1 MAHGNLSASEKD
13 STNPMKTA
21 DIAQRYLSY
30 FEKNGHTVVP
40 SASLVSDDPTVMFT
54 IAGMVP
60 FVPYLTGLL
69 PAPYPRATDLQK
81 CIRTNDIEEVG
92 KTARHG
98 TFFQMLGN
106 WSFGDYFK
114 EGAISY
120 AWELLTTSESDGG
133 LGFAE
138 KDIWVTVYETDDE
151 AAALW
156 QKIAGLPAE
165 RIQRMGKEDNY
176 WHTGQPGP
184 GGPCS
189 EIYIDRGPAYGRD
202 GGPIVDDN
210 RFTEIWN
217 LVFMQ
222 ELLSDVRTKTDFDI
236 AGPLPKKNIDTGMG
250 LERVAMFKQGVEN
263 MYETDQVRPVL
274 DRAME
279 ISGRKYGVSHEDDV
293 RFRVIADHVRSSLML
308 LSDGVKPANDGRGY
322 ILRRLMRR
330 TVRSM
335 RLLGVDAP
343 TFPEL
348 FATSRDAMKSA
359 YPVLETDWD
368 RLSSLAV
375 AEEETFLRTLAQGS
389 TILDLALHDT
399 KKSGTQTL
407 AGSEAFL
414 LHDTYGFPID
424 LTLEIAEEQ
433 GLSVDRAAFD
443 ELMTEQRTRA
453 KADAKSRRR
462 QLADVSVYRQF
473 RALGET
479 GFAGY
484 TELETESRV
493 LGLLVDGQ
501 PATAASEGQVA
512 EVILAETTLYA
523 ESGGQVA
530 DKGTIVG
537 PGYSLEVLDVQKPV
551 PGLISHTVQ
560 VTTGTVAIDDRATTI
575 VDAANRRAARQAHS
589 ATHLVHAALR
599 DTLGAGATQAGSL
612 NRAGYMRFDFSW
624 SQPLST
630 ETRGEIEE
638 ITNRAVQDA
647 LEVTTRIVSL
657 DEAKAAGAMALFG
670 EKYGDV
676 VRMVDIG
683 GPWSRE
689 LCAGTHVS
697 TSAEIGLVSVV
708 GESSVGASNRRIEA
722 LVGQNAFRELAAER
736 AIVSQLTSAL
746 KTPREQ
752 LPERIAEIAANL
764 RTAEKRIAQFEAKER
779 EGRVPAIAEAAERV
793 GAYRLAAVSVGDVA
807 SGDDLRGLALGVR
820 ERLGSEPAV
829 VALGGIAG
837 GRPIVVIATNE
848 AARAAGA
855 KAGALAKRA
864 AGVLGGG
871 GGGRDDV
878 AQGGGTDVAALPAAF
893 EAVAGEL
900 RSA

>member
-1 MAHGNLSASEKD
+1 
-13 STNPMKTA
+13 MKTA
-21 DIAQRYLSY
+21 DIAQRYLSF
-30 FEKNGHTVVP
+30 FEKNDHTIVP
-40 SASLVSDDPTVMFT
+40 SASLVSDNPTVMFT

-60 FVPYLTGLL
+60 FVPYLTGVV
-69 PAPYPRATDLQK
+69 PAPFSRAADLQK

-114 EGAISY
+114 EGAIEY
-120 AWELLTTSESDGG
+120 AWELLTASEGDGG

-138 KDIWVTVYETDDE
+138 RDIWVTVYEDDDE

-156 QKIAGLPAE
+156 RKIAGLPAE

-222 ELLSDVRTKTDFDI
+222 EMLSEVRSKVDFDI

-279 ISGRKYGVSHEDDV
+279 ISGRRYGADPQDDV

-308 LSDGVKPANDGRGY
+308 LSDGVRPSNEGRGY

-330 TVRSM
+330 TIRAM

-348 FATSRDAMKSA
+348 FAASRDAMKSA
-359 YPVLETDWD
+359 YPVLETEWS
-368 RLSSLAV
+368 RLSGLAD
-375 AEEETFLRTLAQGS
+375 AEEETFLRTLASGS
-389 TILDLALHDT
+389 SILDLALGDT
-399 KKSGTQTL
+399 KKQGGKTL
-407 AGSEAFL
+407 AGDKAFL

-424 LTLEIAEEQ
+424 LTLEIAEEA
-433 GLSVDRAAFD
+433 GLDVDRPAFD
-443 ELMTEQRTRA
+443 TLMQEQRSRA
-453 KADAKSRRR
+453 KADAKNRRR
-462 QLADVSVYRQF
+462 QVADISVYSDLRSQ
-473 RALGET
+473 GET
-479 GFAGY
+479 AFLGY
-484 TELETESRV
+484 EQLETGSRV
-493 LGLLVDGQ
+493 LGLLVDGK
-501 PATAASEGQVA
+501 PAQTASEGDVA
-512 EVILAETTLYA
+512 EVVLAETTLYA

-530 DKGTIVG
+530 DRGAIVG
-537 PGYSLEVLDVQKPV
+537 AGFELDVLDVQRPV

-560 VTTGTVAIDDRATTI
+560 VASGMVAVGDAATTV

-599 DTLGAGATQAGSL
+599 DTLGPTATQAGSL
-612 NRAGYMRFDFSW
+612 NRAGYMRFDFAW
-624 SQPLST
+624 SQPLSSD
-630 ETRGEIEE
+630 TRSEIEE

-647 LEVTTRIVSL
+647 LEVTTRVVSL

-670 EKYGDV
+670 EKYGSV

-697 TSAEIGLVSVV
+697 SSAEIGLVSVV

-722 LVGQNAFRELAAER
+722 LVGQDAFRELAAER
-736 AIVSQLTSAL
+736 TIVSQLTSAL

-752 LPERIAEIAANL
+752 LPARIEELSASLKA
-764 RTAEKRIAQFEAKER
+764 AEKRIAQFEAKER
-779 EGRVPAIAEAAERV
+779 EGRVPALVEGAQAVGGLTVVSASLGEV
-793 GAYRLAAVSVGDVA
+793 GAADDV
-807 SGDDLRGLALGVR
+807 RTLALSVR
-820 ERLGSEPAV
+820 ERLGAGAAV
-829 VALGGIAG
+829 VALGGVAG
-837 GRPIVVIATNE
+837 GRPIVVVATND

-855 KAGALAKRA
+855 KAGALVRLA

-871 GGGRDDV
+871 GGGKDDV
-878 AQGGGTDVAALPAAF
+878 AQGGGTDPSALDAALRGVV
-893 EAVAGEL
+893 EEL

>member
-1 MAHGNLSASEKD
+1 
-13 STNPMKTA
+13 MKTA

-30 FEKNGHTVVP
+30 FEKNEHTIVP

-60 FVPYLTGLL
+60 FIPYLTGVV
-69 PAPYPRATDLQK
+69 PAPYSRAADVQK

-92 KTARHG
+92 KTVRHG

-114 EGAISY
+114 EGAITY
-120 AWELLTTSESDGG
+120 AWELLTTSEADGG
-133 LGFAE
+133 LGFQE
-138 KDIWVTVYETDDE
+138 KDFWVTVYETDDE
-151 AAALW
+151 AADIW
-156 QKIAGLPAE
+156 RRVIGLPEE
-165 RIQRMGKEDNY
+165 RIQRLGRADNY

-184 GGPCS
+184 GGPDS
-189 EIYIDRGPAYGRD
+189 EIFFDRGAEFGRD
-202 GGPIVDDN
+202 GGPAADDN
-210 RFTEIWN
+210 RYMELWN

-222 ELLSDVRTKTDFDI
+222 ELLSDVRSQVDFDI

-250 LERVAMFKQGVEN
+250 LERVAFLKQGVAN
-263 MYETDQVRPVL
+263 MYETDQIRPVL
-274 DRAME
+274 DRAVE
-279 ISGRKYGVSHEDDV
+279 LSGKRYGAVHEDDV

-308 LSDGVKPANDGRGY
+308 LSDGVKPSNEGRGY
-322 ILRRLMRR
+322 VLRRLMRR
-330 TVRSM
+330 TVRAM

-343 TFPEL
+343 VFPEL

-359 YPVLETDWD
+359 YPVLETDWT
-368 RLSSLAV
+368 RLSGLAV

-389 TILDLALHDT
+389 TILDLALADT
-399 KKSGTQTL
+399 KKAGKQTL
-407 AGSEAFL
+407 AGPEAFL

-424 LTLEIAEEQ
+424 LTLEIAEEA
-433 GLSVDRAAFD
+433 GLNVDRTAFD
-443 ELMTEQRTRA
+443 TLMQEQRTRA
-453 KADAKSRRR
+453 KADAKSRKR
-462 QLADVSVYRQF
+462 QLADVSVYRDF

-484 TELETESRV
+484 TDLDIESRV
-493 LGLLVDGQ
+493 LGILVDGQ
-501 PATAASEGQVA
+501 PVASAGEGQVA
-512 EVILAETTLYA
+512 EIILAETTLYA

-537 PGYSLEVLDVQKPV
+537 AGFELDVLDVQKPV
-551 PGLISHTVQ
+551 AGLISHTVQ
-560 VTTGTVAIDDRATTI
+560 VVSGSVALDDRATTV

-599 DTLGAGATQAGSL
+599 DTLGPTATQAGSL

-624 SQPLST
+624 SQALSVDART
-630 ETRGEIEE
+630 DIEE

-657 DEAKAAGAMALFG
+657 DEAKEAGAMALFG

-689 LCAGTHVS
+689 LCAGTHVN

-722 LVGQNAFRELAAER
+722 LVGQDAFRELAAER

-764 RTAEKRIAQFEAKER
+764 KTAEKRIAQFEAKQR
-779 EGRVPAIAEAAERV
+779 EGQVPAIAEAAERV
-793 GAYRLAAVSVGDVA
+793 GAYRVAAVSLGDVA
-807 SGDDLRGLALGVR
+807 SADDVRTLALSVR
-820 ERLGSEPAV
+820 ERLGSDAAV
-829 VALGGIAG
+829 VALGGVAA
-837 GRPIVVIATNE
+837 GRPVVVVATNDS
-848 AARAAGA
+848 ARAAGA

-878 AQGGGTDVAALPAAF
+878 AQGGGTDATALGAALD
-893 EAVAGEL
+893 AVTQEL
-900 RSA
+900 RGA